1 MQIENEVMMSVLLFA
16 TVLTPITTGLV
27 ELIKKTIDIKV
38 NLLPLVSLVT
48 GLIIGFAAEPF
59 TDLDLVLRLWAGAFA
74 GLSGTGLYEL
84 IFTKREGTSKENEE
98 RFY

>member
-16 TVLTPITTGLV
+16 TIITPIATALV
-27 ELIKKTIDIKV
+27 ELIKKTINIPV
-38 NLLPLVSLVT
+38 NFLPLISLIT
-48 GLIIGFAAEPF
+48 GLVVGLAAEPF
-59 TDLDLVLRLWAGAFA
+59 TDLDVVLRLWAGAFA

-84 IFTKREGTSKENEE
+84 FTKREGTSKENEE